1 MGRCYCGDIEGKFWF
16 GIQNSDDISALV
28 SHYDP
33 LQPYIWKSCG
43 CDVDVD
49 VPETEKYCK
58 TCFSSK
64 NQHIETVEDEG
75 DYEDGLL
82 YFEGNSIVYNLDKDS
97 HYQELVDNMNTLKQS
112 IPKCIIAEFDNIEQ
126 TDKILNAF
134 TGVFDKT
141 HPLVN
146 KVNDDFVYSDSR
158 KKELAGLVARY
169 TLGFQIEYCLR
180 NNSFCVVQCEI

>member
-16 GIQNSDDISALV
+16 GVQSSDDISELV
-28 SHYDP
+28 TYDEH
-33 LQPYIWKSCG
+33 QQTYIWKSCG
-43 CDVDVD
+43 CEVDVD

-64 NQHIETVEDEG
+64 NQHIDTVEDEG

-82 YFEGNSIVYNLDKDS
+82 YIESQSIVYNLDKDT

-112 IPKCIIAEFDNIEQ
+112 IPEGIIAEFDNIEQ

-134 TGVFDKT
+134 SGVFNHICDNM
-141 HPLVN
+141 N
-146 KVNDDFVYSDSR
+146 KYIKFENEIENH
-158 KKELAGLVARY
+158 KCCTLVARY

-180 NNSFCVVQCEI
+180 NNSYCSVECEI